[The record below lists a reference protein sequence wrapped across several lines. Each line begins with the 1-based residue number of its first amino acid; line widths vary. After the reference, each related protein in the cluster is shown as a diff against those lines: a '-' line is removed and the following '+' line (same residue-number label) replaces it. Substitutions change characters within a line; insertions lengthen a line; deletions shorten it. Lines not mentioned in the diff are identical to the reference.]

1 MSRLLAP
8 MLVFIAAHLIL
19 VGGAISLASLN

>member
-8 MLVFIAAHLIL
+8 MLVFIAAHLIF
-19 VGGAISLASLN
+19 VGGAIAVALVN